1 MFKLTE
7 REVEIFRLM
16 IKGFNNTEI
25 GKILGISRHTAKSH
39 VTTVI
44 KKLRSNRRSEATFWA
59 GKYNKFKKIYN
70 LIATLNI
77 DIIMIK

>member
-44 KKLRSNRRSEATFWA
+44 KKLHSNRRSEATFWA
-59 GKYNKFKKIYN
+59 GKYNLF
-70 LIATLNI
+70 
-77 DIIMIK
+77 